1 MDGMD
6 RRRMLEAT
14 AALIGLAALPA
25 GAFAAVSKRPPVL
38 DRPGLALLG
47 AVADTLIPRTDTP
60 GAVQA
65 GVPDKFHGLL
75 RDWAN
80 PAHRT
85 GLVAALGKIDAAARS
100 GAGKPF
106 ALLTPAKRKQV
117 LKAYDA
123 ANYPANPDYVRLK
136 DLLVTLYYFS
146 KPGATVEL
154 RYEHVPGAWEPS
166 IPLTRAT
173 RTWAGAAG

>member
-1 MDGMD
+1 MN
-6 RRRMLEAT
+6 RRSMLESA
-14 AALIGLAALPA
+14 AALLGLAALPSSA
-25 GAFAAVSKRPPVL
+25 IAAAATRPAVL
-38 DRPGLALLG
+38 DRGGLALLA
-47 AVADTLIPRTDTP
+47 AVADTLIPRTTTP
-60 GAVQA
+60 GAVQV
-65 GVPDKFHGLL
+65 GVPTNFHTLL

-80 PAHRT
+80 PAHR
-85 GLVAALGKIDAAARS
+85 AALVGALRKIDAAARS
-100 GAGKPF
+100 AAGKPF
-106 ALLTPAKRKQV
+106 ALLPAAKRTQV

-123 ANYPANPDYVRLK
+123 ANFKADADYTRLK
-136 DLLVTLYYFS
+136 ELLCVLYYFS